1 MDKRNRP
8 LLLGNS
14 RNFISPHLWQ
24 EPFFLNYTSAGRELF
39 VYILVQNEGGVINL
53 EGCLHATHWNKE
65 ETPEE
70 IYEVLNRDRNVLR
83 PLGDGYYLVEDYFVF
98 AKSNKKLNLDSRT
111 GKDSKIVDACLH
123 FGINPLTLRG
133 CREVWMN
140 DNIQDETGK
149 WNRDARQLSE
159 KEIEDYFQIKGFE
172 KPSAIYNKDNNIDMK
187 AYKDTKEN
195 LDIENKV
202 NR

>member
-14 RNFISPHLWQ
+14 RNFISPHLWK
-24 EPFFLNYTSAGRELF
+24 EPFFLNYTSKGRELF

-123 FGINPLTLRG
+123 FGINPL
-133 CREVWMN
+133 
-140 DNIQDETGK
+140 
-149 WNRDARQLSE
+149 
-159 KEIEDYFQIKGFE
+159 
-172 KPSAIYNKDNNIDMK
+172 
-187 AYKDTKEN
+187 
-195 LDIENKV
+195 
-202 NR
+202 

>member
-14 RNFISPHLWQ
+14 RNFISPNLWK

-65 ETPEE
+65 ESPEE
-70 IYEVLNRDRNVLR
+70 IYEVLNTNRDVLR

-133 CREVWMN
+133 CREVLMN
-140 DNIQDETGK
+140 DNIQDETGEFK
-149 WNRDARQLSE
+149 RDSRQLSE
-159 KEIEDYFQIKGFE
+159 KEIEDYFQIKGFD
-172 KPSAIYNKDNNIDMK
+172 KPLAIYNNNVNRDIN
-187 AYKDTKEN
+187 AYKDSKEN
-195 LDIENKV
+195 LDIENKA